1 MIIIIIRSNKFYK
14 SELLQKWKQLGEMIM
29 TEEEI
34 KELTDIIL
42 QQGKYKKNKNK
53 EPDYIYYED
62 LVPQMSKT
70 TKIVYI
76 IAIIIQIII
85 FVLMCI
91 YNKSELVFFLGFI
104 GSISIIMILCLI
116 GVLSVIL
123 D

>member
-1 MIIIIIRSNKFYK
+1 
-14 SELLQKWKQLGEMIM
+14 M
-29 TEEEI
+29 TDEEI
-34 KELTDIIL
+34 KELADIIL